1 MTGGDEYAALQL
13 QLVLLPLLLL
23 HDLLLLVLRLVLA
36 TLAAFHALAVHSVLA
51 AAQLRVSFW
60 LILLCLIFINAL
72 NLVFILLLIRN
83 VKKFEQ
89 YTLDLA
95 LIIINYLHEQSVP
108 DNAHSLLLKNAV
120 DL

>member
-23 HDLLLLVLRLVLA
+23 HDLLLLVLRLVLS
-36 TLAAFHALAVHSVLA
+36 LAAFHALAVHAVLA

-72 NLVFILLLIRN
+72 NLVFVLLLIRD

-89 YTLDLA
+89 DTLDLA
-95 LIIINYLHEQSVP
+95 LIVIYDLHEESVP
-108 DNAHSLLLKNAV
+108 DDAHSLLLKNAV